1 MATAKFI
8 RAGKARSSIPRRSRR
23 RPPSV
28 PAAAPQLTGRKRA
41 VIPGTRAAG
50 RTDAL
55 REIRSKLEI
64 AMAVVCISSAA
75 LRAQGADNDA
85 NVALCLQRC
94 AGDEIDRQI
103 ERIDALLEGGAS

>member
-8 RAGKARSSIPRRSRR
+8 RAGKAHSSIPRSRR
-23 RPPSV
+23 KPPVSAL
-28 PAAAPQLTGRKRA
+28 PGLRAGDPTG
-41 VIPGTRAAG
+41 T
-50 RTDAL
+50 L

-64 AMAVVCISSAA
+64 AMAVVCISTAT
-75 LRAQGADNDA
+75 LRAQNTDWDAD
-85 NVALCLQRC
+85 VALCLQRC